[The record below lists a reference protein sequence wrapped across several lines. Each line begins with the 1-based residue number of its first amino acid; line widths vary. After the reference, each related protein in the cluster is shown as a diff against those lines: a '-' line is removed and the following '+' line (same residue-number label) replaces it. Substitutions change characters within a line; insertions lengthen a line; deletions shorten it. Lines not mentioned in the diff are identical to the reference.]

1 MAATEVVRRERSDMI
16 ISQIIGGE
24 LTLRKDQIPNF
35 TVGKLWPRGGR
46 DVSSVIQWPCDCSSH
61 PKLWE
66 EEFGGI
72 EGKVG
77 GVRDWERSFWEIIVC
92 LARINDSFILSLWT
106 WSGVP

>member
-1 MAATEVVRRERSDMI
+1 MAATEIVERERSDMI

-24 LTLRKDQIPNF
+24 LTLRKDQIPNC
-35 TVGKLWPRGGR
+35 TVRKLRPRVGR

-66 EEFGGI
+66 EEFGRV
-72 EGKVG
+72 EDKVG
-77 GVRDWERSFWEIIVC
+77 GVRGWERSFWEIIVC